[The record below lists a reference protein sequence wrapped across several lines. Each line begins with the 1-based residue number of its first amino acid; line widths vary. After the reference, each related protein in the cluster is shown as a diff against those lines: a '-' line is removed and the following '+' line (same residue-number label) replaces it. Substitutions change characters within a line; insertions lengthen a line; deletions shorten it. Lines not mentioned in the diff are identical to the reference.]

1 MEQSYHIPA
10 LLEESINGL
19 NIKGDGEYVDVTFG
33 GGGHSREI
41 LKNLST
47 GRLFAFDQ
55 DEDALANLPDDEH
68 FQFIHHNFRYL
79 KNFMR
84 YYQVDGV
91 DGIIADLGVSFHDF
105 DEADRGFSFR
115 YSGKLD
121 MRMNQEAELTASI
134 IVNEYSEEELVR
146 IFRQYG
152 EIKNS
157 RHLVKKII
165 TARQS
170 TSIKTTD
177 ELKKIVEPCVPK
189 RIESKYLARVFQ
201 SLRIETNGELDAL
214 KEFLLQT
221 TNLIKPGGRLV
232 VLTYH
237 SLEDRLVKNFIRAGN
252 FQGEVEKDFYGNIQ
266 TSFKAINRKVIV
278 PGTMEIGRNPRSR
291 SAKLR
296 IAEKL

>member
-1 MEQSYHIPA
+1 MEQLYHIPA

-19 NIKGDGEYVDVTFG
+19 NIKGDGDYVDVTFG

-41 LKNLST
+41 LKNLTT

-55 DEDALANLPDDEH
+55 DEDSLANLPDDEH

-121 MRMNQEAELTASI
+121 MRMNQESELTASS
-134 IVNEYSEEELVR
+134 IVNEYSEDELIR

-157 RHLVKKII
+157 RQLVKKII

-170 TSIKTTD
+170 NSIRTTD

-189 RIESKYLARVFQ
+189 RMESKYLAKVFQ
-201 SLRIETNGELDAL
+201 SLRIETNGELDVL

-221 TNLIKPGGRLV
+221 TDLIKPGGRLV

-252 FQGEVEKDFYGNIQ
+252 FRGEVEKDFYGNIQ

-278 PGTMEIGRNPRSR
+278 PGAVEIERNPRSR

>member
-19 NIKGDGEYVDVTFG
+19 NIKGNGDYVDVTFG

-41 LKNLST
+41 LKNLTT

-55 DEDALANLPDDEH
+55 DKDALANLPDNKH
-68 FQFIHHNFRYL
+68 FHFIHHNFRYL

-84 YYQVDGV
+84 YYQVPVV

-121 MRMNQEAELTASI
+121 MRMNQEAELTASV
-134 IVNEYSEEELVR
+134 IVNEYSDENLTR

-152 EIKNS
+152 EINNS
-157 RHLVKKII
+157 IQLVKKII

-170 TSIKTTD
+170 DSIKTTD
-177 ELKKIVEPCVPK
+177 ELKKIVAPCVPK

-201 SLRIETNGELDAL
+201 ALRIETNGELDVL
-214 KEFLLQT
+214 KEVLLQT
-221 TNLIKPGGRLV
+221 TSLIKPGGRLV

-237 SLEDRLVKNFIRAGN
+237 SLEDRLVKNFIRSGN

-278 PGTMEIGRNPRSR
+278 PGETEIGINPRSR

-296 IAEKL
+296 IAERV

>member
-19 NIKGDGEYVDVTFG
+19 NIIGNGDYVDVTFG

-41 LKNLST
+41 LKNLTT

-55 DEDALANLPDDEH
+55 DKDALDNLPDDEH
-68 FQFIHHNFRYL
+68 FHFIHHNFRYL

-84 YYQVDGV
+84 YYQVPEV

-121 MRMNQEAELTASI
+121 MRMNQEAELTASV
-134 IVNEYSEEELVR
+134 IVNEYSEDDLIR

-152 EIKNS
+152 EINNS
-157 RHLVKKII
+157 RQLVKKII

-170 TSIKTTD
+170 DSIKTTD

-201 SLRIETNGELDAL
+201 ALRIETNGELDVL

-221 TNLIKPGGRLV
+221 TALIKPGGRLV

-237 SLEDRLVKNFIRAGN
+237 SLEDRLVKNFIRSGN

-266 TSFKAINRKVIV
+266 TSFKAINRKVII
-278 PGTMEIGRNPRSR
+278 PGKTEIEINPRSR

-296 IAEKL
+296 IAERL

>member
-19 NIKGDGEYVDVTFG
+19 NIKGNGDYVDVTFG

-41 LKNLST
+41 LKNLTT

-55 DEDALANLPDDEH
+55 DKDALVNLPDDNH
-68 FQFIHHNFRYL
+68 LYFIHHNFRYL

-84 YYQVDGV
+84 YYQISQV

-121 MRMNQEAELTASI
+121 MRMNQEAELTASV
-134 IVNEYSEEELVR
+134 IVNEYSEEDLIR

-152 EIKNS
+152 EINNS
-157 RHLVKKII
+157 RQLVKKII
-165 TARQS
+165 TSRQS
-170 TSIKTTD
+170 DTIKTTD
-177 ELKKIVEPCVPK
+177 ELKKIVAPCVPK

-201 SLRIETNGELDAL
+201 ALRIETNGELEVL

-221 TNLIKPGGRLV
+221 TDLIKPGGRLV

-237 SLEDRLVKNFIRAGN
+237 SLEDRLVKNFIRSGN
-252 FQGEVEKDFYGNIQ
+252 FQGEVEKDFYGNIK
-266 TSFKAINRKVIV
+266 TFFKAINRKVIV
-278 PGTMEIGRNPRSR
+278 PGETEIGINPRSR

-296 IAEKL
+296 IAERI

>member
-19 NIKGDGEYVDVTFG
+19 NIKGNGDYVDVTFG

-41 LKNLST
+41 LKNLTT

-55 DEDALANLPDDEH
+55 DKDAFDNLPDDEH
-68 FQFIHHNFRYL
+68 FHFIHHNFRYL

-84 YYQVDGV
+84 YYHVPQV

-121 MRMNQEAELTASI
+121 MRMNQEAELTASV
-134 IVNEYSEEELVR
+134 IVNEYSEEDLIK

-157 RHLVKKII
+157 RQLVKKII
-165 TARQS
+165 AARQS
-170 TSIKTTD
+170 DSIKTTD
-177 ELKKIVEPCVPK
+177 ELKKIVAPCVPK

-201 SLRIETNGELDAL
+201 ALRIETNGELDVL

-221 TNLIKPGGRLV
+221 TSLIKPGGRLV

-237 SLEDRLVKNFIRAGN
+237 SLEDRLVKNFIRSGN

-278 PGTMEIGRNPRSR
+278 PGETEIGINPRSR

-296 IAEKL
+296 IAERV